1 MPIKRRKHLPK
12 IIQTDAR
19 HKISLGPHAAQYY
32 AIPETDDGFRL
43 SEVVDIVTKRDAELK
58 NDDAF
63 WQKNLDVLNGETF
76 EAR

>member
-1 MPIKRRKHLPK
+1 MSVKNRERLPK

-19 HKISLGPHAAQYY
+19 HKISLGAHAAQYY
-32 AIPETDDGFRL
+32 AITETDDGFRL

-63 WQKNLDVLNGETF
+63 WQKNLDALNGETF